1 MGIFGGSAPKAP
13 DPYKVADAQT
23 KSNIET
29 AREQQRIGMTGV
41 ENDQFSVEYV
51 VDPTS
56 PSGYRQVSHLS
67 PELQAILG
75 QSQDLQ
81 ALYGDIAGEQLGR
94 VGDTLSTPWDMDA
107 ARGTE
112 ISDIQRTFLDPVW
125 GGREEALKNDLMN
138 RGIREG
144 SKQWEMAIADF
155 EGERSRAYDRMFLD
169 AYTTGNQAALTE
181 RNQPMFE
188 LTGLRGGYQ
197 GPTPGTP
204 QTATPSPGVAP
215 TDVTGPVMQAY
226 NAQVAQHNAGMGGLF
241 GLGSS
246 LLGGWA
252 QAGFP
257 AIAFSDRR
265 VKTDVRKIADDP
277 RGWGV
282 YLFRY
287 IHEKLKGAA
296 SWKLGYMAQ
305 EVQKV
310 RPDAV
315 VTDPE
320 HGTLMV
326 NYGALAH
333 S

>member
-1 MGIFGGSAPKAP
+1 
-13 DPYKVADAQT
+13 
-23 KSNIET
+23 
-29 AREQQRIGMTGV
+29 
-41 ENDQFSVEYV
+41 
-51 VDPTS
+51 
-56 PSGYRQVSHLS
+56 
-67 PELQAILG
+67 
-75 QSQDLQ
+75 
-81 ALYGDIAGEQLGR
+81 
-94 VGDTLSTPWDMDA
+94 
-107 ARGTE
+107 
-112 ISDIQRTFLDPVW
+112 
-125 GGREEALKNDLMN
+125 MN